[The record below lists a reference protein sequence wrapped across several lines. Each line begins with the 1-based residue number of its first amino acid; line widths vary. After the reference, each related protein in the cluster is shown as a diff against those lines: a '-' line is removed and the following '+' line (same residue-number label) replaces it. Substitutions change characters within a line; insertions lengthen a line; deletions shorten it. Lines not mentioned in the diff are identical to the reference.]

1 MNTMN
6 PTTNLSLTI
15 PMPQIARIDVVEHL
29 VVRVTWS
36 AGIRAGRTDVV
47 DLSPMIN
54 SLKHY
59 RPLRE
64 NRMLFRTTHLVE
76 DGRVVAWGDDDQI
89 DMAADSVEELAEE
102 TVSADEFRD
111 FLKTYG
117 LTHNEAAAYLDRS
130 RRQIENYLSGAE
142 PIPRIFVMACFGLVA
157 RKRLFRGSL
166 TKLARMQVV
175 DHAPPLVAAKEPDPA
190 PTPNIAPA
198 GTTWNVTV
206 GREPVVGDSL
216 VMATGVGE
224 FRTMTSSVGK
234 SPVVTTGGA

>member
-1 MNTMN
+1 M
-6 PTTNLSLTI
+6 
-15 PMPQIARIDVVEHL
+15 

-54 SLKHY
+54 SLKLY

-64 NRMLFRTTHLVE
+64 NRMLFRTLHLIE
-76 DGRVVAWGDDDQI
+76 KGRVLAWGDDDEI

-102 TVSADEFRD
+102 TMSADDFRD
-111 FLKTYG
+111 FLKIYG

-175 DHAPPLVAAKEPDPA
+175 DHAPPLVAAKEPDMA
-190 PTPNIAPA
+190 PGSDVAATR
-198 GTTWNVTV
+198 TTWNVTV
-206 GREPVVGDSL
+206 GGEPVVGNSL
-216 VMATGVGE
+216 VMATGAGE
-224 FRTMTSSVGK
+224 FRTTTTSVGK
-234 SPVVTTGGA
+234 SLVVTTGGA